1 MGNGCSRG
9 SFKGHKFILAAT
21 DYFSKWAE
29 VVALKE
35 VKAENVEDFIRTNLI
50 CRFGV
55 PAQIISDNGTSFKNY
70 KIGRMCDK
78 FKIKHHFSTGYN
90 PAANGQAEA
99 FNKVLCKLLKKVVS
113 QNKRHWHE
121 KLLESLWA
129 YRTTTR
135 TPTKMTPYS
144 LVYEG
149 EAVLP
154 LEVQIASLR
163 VVIQE
168 KLNED
173 DSMKLRLRELDNLEE
188 TRLRALQNLEAYQA
202 RMSRAFDKRVKRR
215 SFKEGDLILA
225 VIRPMNI
232 THKMQSKFEPKWE
245 GPYIV
250 KDVYSSGA
258 YRIISPDGEY
268 CPPPVN
274 GKILKRYF
282 A

>member
-1 MGNGCSRG
+1 M
-9 SFKGHKFILAAT
+9 
-21 DYFSKWAE
+21 
-29 VVALKE
+29 
-35 VKAENVEDFIRTNLI
+35 
-50 CRFGV
+50 
-55 PAQIISDNGTSFKNY
+55 
-70 KIGRMCDK
+70 
-78 FKIKHHFSTGYN
+78 GYN
-90 PAANGQAEA
+90 PAANDQEEA
-99 FNKVLCKLLKKVVS
+99 FNKVLCKLLKKVFS

-173 DSMKLRLRELDNLEE
+173 DLMKLRLRELDNLEE

-202 RMSRAFDKRVKRR
+202 RMSRAFDKRVK
-215 SFKEGDLILA
+215 
-225 VIRPMNI
+225 
-232 THKMQSKFEPKWE
+232 
-245 GPYIV
+245 
-250 KDVYSSGA
+250 
-258 YRIISPDGEY
+258 
-268 CPPPVN
+268 
-274 GKILKRYF
+274 
-282 A
+282 